1 MGEPD
6 CSASRKWGH
15 VSHQPSSFSWV
26 MSYWEMH
33 WNGPLLRRHWQIHN
47 LFFLTTVACTWLWKK
62 LSKWKIINHDAVK
75 QNCHSRVMWNQ
86 VTGETAQVT
95 AQANGL
101 NVKGTQNLEC
111 SRLRSLPT
119 GYMDYLGA
127 FCLLREGDEND
138 PFEKLCSGEEGWKH
152 LGNGNRRLEWAFC
165 STHHQPCL
173 LLVS

>member
-1 MGEPD
+1 M
-6 CSASRKWGH
+6 
-15 VSHQPSSFSWV
+15 
-26 MSYWEMH
+26 
-33 WNGPLLRRHWQIHN
+33 
-47 LFFLTTVACTWLWKK
+47 ACTLLWKK

-75 QNCHSRVMWNQ
+75 QNCHSHVMWDQ

-101 NVKGTQNLEC
+101 TVKGTQNLEC

-152 LGNGNRRLEWAFC
+152 LGKWEQETWMG
-165 STHHQPCL
+165 L
-173 LLVS
+173 LFNSSPTLSLTGFLIFVHLSILTSKDPSHRVLKIEKIIHI